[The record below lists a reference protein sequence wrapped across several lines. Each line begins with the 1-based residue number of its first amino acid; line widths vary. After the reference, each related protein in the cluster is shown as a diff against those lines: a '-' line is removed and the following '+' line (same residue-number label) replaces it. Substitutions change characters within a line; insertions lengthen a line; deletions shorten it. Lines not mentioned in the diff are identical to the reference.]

1 MPNPNLYKYAR
12 GFDKLPQNINR
23 TGANRRTI
31 GKVNKELEDSGIT
44 EATPNEI
51 KSCYLRL
58 INNTIPEL
66 TKLIKDETQ
75 PALVRIVGKAI
86 IQGKGLDIIEKVLDR
101 AIGKA
106 VQQIEQTNTDNIN
119 ITLNLD

>member
-86 IQGKGLDIIEKVLDR
+86 IEGKGLDIIEKVLDR